1 MNYKLSDRE
10 ELVLSEFWKDNE
22 VLTTMDLMSRLSN
35 EFEYAAQLHKV
46 INSLLKKEL
55 ICVCGVIISGKKNAR
70 QFKAIISKEEFAAK
84 MVIQSVNDKRCL
96 ARVALA
102 LVNEISEDNDPL
114 ELEDEKKFIHE
125 LEDFIDNYKIN
136 KKI

>member
-1 MNYKLSDRE
+1 
-10 ELVLSEFWKDNE
+10 
-22 VLTTMDLMSRLSN
+22 MDLMDRLSS

-70 QFKAIISKEEFAAK
+70 QFKAVLSKEEFASK
-84 MVIQSVNDKRCL
+84 MVVHSVKDKRCL
-96 ARVALA
+96 AKVALA
-102 LVNEISEDNDPL
+102 LVNEVSDSNDPL
-114 ELEDEKKFIHE
+114 ELEDERKFIHE
-125 LEDFIDNYKIN
+125 LEDLIDNYKKS

>member
-55 ICVCGVIISGKKNAR
+55 ICVCGVIISGKKNTR